1 MHVPNIDPVPS
12 APAVEPPP
20 LPTNLRLVP
29 VITPLAGLV
38 IKGLLLTIVTLGF
51 YRFWYKTA
59 LRRYYWNNTTL
70 AGDGFEYTGTGKE
83 LFVGF
88 LIGIAIMLP
97 LYFAVSFIGILGGT
111 VLGPILAGVLASL
124 ITPAVVLILAY
135 RGRRYRLART
145 RYYGVRFHQTG
156 SGTGYLLRTVKW
168 LILTALTLGILVPY
182 LRRALERY
190 KIENTWYGSAQGSFA
205 SPVKPLMKI
214 WLVLWFGALFVVF
227 LSIGAPILF
236 SAGMTAAGGVL
247 TALLP
252 FFGLILWGVWVHYR
266 VSEFRLFLS
275 GTQFAGIKLE
285 SDLTTRSVI
294 WVQVRYGLILL
305 AVVAVPMG
313 LSIVA
318 ALNAQYSP
326 AMVGGL
332 EAFLTGPLGGTT
344 SALLTFGVFLLFA
357 LATEIILRRRLWQLR
372 AQSVTV
378 GNLGVLD
385 QIIQQAGTETS
396 GVGDAFDTGFDVAG

>member
-1 MHVPNIDPVPS
+1 MNVPNITPVP
-12 APAVEPPP
+12 ATPVAEPT
-20 LPTNLRLVP
+20 LPTNLRLIP
-29 VITPLAGLV
+29 VLAPLAGLV

-88 LIGIAIMLP
+88 LIGIAIVLP
-97 LYFAVSFIGILGGT
+97 LYFAVTLVSIFGGAL
-111 VLGPILAGVLASL
+111 LGPILAAVLTSGIA
-124 ITPAVVLILAY
+124 PAVFLMLAY

-156 SGTGYLLRTVKW
+156 SGMGYLLRTVKW

-205 SPVKPLMKI
+205 APVKPLMKI
-214 WLVLWFGALFVVF
+214 WLVLWSGALLVVF
-227 LSIGAPILF
+227 LSIGAPILY
-236 SAGMTAAGGVL
+236 SSGMTALGGAL

-252 FFGLILWGVWVHYR
+252 FLGLALWGVWVHYR
-266 VSEFRLFLS
+266 VCEFRLFLA
-275 GTQFAGIKLE
+275 GTQFAGITLE
-285 SDLTTRSVI
+285 SDLRTRSVI
-294 WVQVRYGLILL
+294 WAQVRYGLILL
-305 AVVAVPMG
+305 AIVAVPIG
-313 LSIVA
+313 LSVMTAIK
-318 ALNAQYSP
+318 AQFSP
-326 AMVGGL
+326 AMGSGL
-332 EAFLTGPLGGTT
+332 ETFLTGPLGGTL
-344 SALLTFGVFLLFA
+344 SALLAFGAFVLFA
-357 LATEIILRRRLWQLR
+357 LVTEILLRRRLWQLR

-378 GNLGVLD
+378 GNLGALD
-385 QIIQQAGTETS
+385 RIIQQAGSETG